1 MEILNMNLLKTIL
14 ILPIIDFIY
23 LNLISPYFKQQ
34 IRDVQ
39 GSDSNLRILPTILC
53 YVALV
58 AVLYIFI
65 INADISKEDK
75 IIKAFILGL
84 CIYAVYE
91 MTNYALLDKW
101 HIKTV
106 IIDTL
111 WGGVLFALTT
121 FIITAI
127 NI

>member
-1 MEILNMNLLKTIL
+1 MEILNIKLIKTIL
-14 ILPIIDFIY
+14 ILPLVDFIY

-39 GSDSNLRILPTILC
+39 GKDSDLRIIPTILC
-53 YVALV
+53 YIALV
-58 AVLYIFI
+58 VALYIFV
-65 INADISKEDK
+65 INTDDTKENK
-75 IIKAFILGL
+75 ILKAFILGL

-91 MTNYALLDKW
+91 MTNYALLDNW
-101 HIKTV
+101 RVKTV
-106 IIDTL
+106 VIDTL

-121 FIITAI
+121 FLITSI